1 MPVTA
6 FDHPERYK
14 YQNGFGSYFETEAV
28 PDALPIGQNSPQK
41 PPFGLYAEKLSGTA
55 FTAPRHENKQTWL
68 YRILPS
74 CAHPPFSSASDGPFK
89 SDRPTDPA
97 RLEYIPNQLRWDPF
111 DHDDQTDFVSGM
123 HLVAG
128 AGDPTLKQGIGM
140 YIFAA
145 GKSMDDHSAYYSA
158 DGDLLIVAQDGTLD
172 IRTELGWLL
181 VRPMEI
187 CVIPRGVKY
196 QVHLPSGPARG
207 YALEL
212 YQGHFALPELGPI
225 GSNCLANARD
235 FQAPVACF
243 SEDHGA
249 IASEGSNTYIITVK
263 FNNSLFQTKQPHTPF
278 DVVAWHGNYYPYKYD
293 LGRFNTIGSISY
305 DHPDPSIFTVLSAM
319 SDHPGTAIADFVIFP
334 PRWLVA
340 EDTFRPPWYHRNTM
354 SEFMGLIAGEYDAKK
369 GGQGGF
375 MPGGA
380 SLHNVMSGHGPDAK
394 SFEGASNAE
403 LKPALV
409 GKGSCAFMF
418 ESCLMVGVTEWGLKM
433 CKKVQEGYSDES
445 WGGVQVHWKRPAGVR
460 TDGHLLK

>member
-6 FDHPERYK
+6 FELPERHK

-28 PDALPIGQNSPQK
+28 PDALPVGQNSPQK
-41 PPFGLYAEKLSGTA
+41 PPHGLYAEKLSGTA
-55 FTAPRHENKQTWL
+55 FTAPRHENQQSWL

-74 CAHPPFSSASDGPFK
+74 CAHPPLASITDGPYASDKP
-89 SDRPTDPA
+89 SDPA

-111 DHDDQTDFVSGM
+111 DHNDESDFVSGM
-123 HLVAG
+123 RLVAG
-128 AGDPTLKQGIGM
+128 AGDPTLKQGIGI
-140 YIFAA
+140 YIYAA
-145 GKSMDDHSAYYSA
+145 GKSMDDHSAFYSA
-158 DGDLLIVAQDGTLD
+158 DGDLLIVAQDGALD

-196 QVHLPSGPARG
+196 QVHLPSGSARG

-212 YQGHFALPELGPI
+212 YQGHFTLPELGPI

-243 SEDHGA
+243 SEDYGA
-249 IASEGSNTYIITVK
+249 TASEGPNSYTITVK

-305 DHPDPSIFTVLSAM
+305 DHPDPSIFTVLSAL

-354 SEFMGLIAGEYDAKK
+354 SEFMGLIAGDYDAKK

-380 SLHNVMSGHGPDAK
+380 SLHNVMSGHGPDAI
-394 SFEGASNAE
+394 SYEGARNAE

-418 ESCLMVGVTEWGLKM
+418 ESCLMVGVTEWGRKS
-433 CKKVQEGYSDES
+433 CRKVQEGYSDES
-445 WGGVQVHWKRPAGVR
+445 WGGVKVHWKRPD
-460 TDGHLLK
+460 TTSSDTSPPS